1 MTIKLINVVFGG
13 RKFNRGK
20 TISGKRV
27 QNENHKITESE
38 QNLIAK
44 SILVDIKFIFL
55 SLTWILGCKEFDT
68 VERISRFDMILNT
81 VANKNFPSCVTG
93 SNKLFIAIESCE
105 SMFLSENLKHKIV
118 RQINSWI
125 SLHVTL

>member
-1 MTIKLINVVFGG
+1 MTIKLINAVFGG

-27 QNENHKITESE
+27 QNHKITESE

-44 SILVDIKFIFL
+44 SILMNIKIDWSL
-55 SLTWILGCKEFDT
+55 SWILGCKELNT
-68 VERISRFDMILNT
+68 VERISRFHMILNT
-81 VANKNFPSCVTG
+81 VANKNFPTPASNFG
-93 SNKLFIAIESCE
+93 SNKLFITIESCE
-105 SMFLSENLKHKIV
+105 SLSKLFLSENRKHKIV

-125 SLHVTL
+125 S